1 MMSSHSN
8 HIESELLRRVSE
20 GDELAF
26 TELYNRYWQKVYS
39 YLLRMTKSHEIA
51 EELLYDIFT
60 KLWTGRELITEIR
73 NMDAFLSK
81 VAYNKAI
88 SFFRYT
94 ASQRKMQQLIARQM
108 AENAYVEDTA
118 DRLLDNE
125 ARELLQE
132 AIRQL
137 SPQRRLVF
145 SLSREQGLTH
155 EQIARQLNLSTQT
168 VKKTMSNALNNIRE
182 FLHKRGIEGSL
193 LLFYFLETRK

>member
-1 MMSSHSN
+1 MSADSN
-8 HIESELLRRVSE
+8 YSEIEILRLIAE
-20 GDELAF
+20 GDEQAF
-26 TELYNRYWQKVYS
+26 TVLYNRYWNKVYT

-60 KLWTGRELITEIR
+60 KLWTGRELITEIQH
-73 NMDAFLSK
+73 MDAFLSK

-94 ASQRKMQQLIARQM
+94 ASQRKMQQLVAQQMEHARVDD
-108 AENAYVEDTA
+108 AA
-118 DRLLDNE
+118 DKLLDNE

-137 SPQRRLVF
+137 SPQRKLVF
-145 SLSREQGLTH
+145 TLSREQGLTH

-168 VKKTMSNALNNIRE
+168 VKKTMSNALSTIRE
-182 FLHKRGIEGSL
+182 FLHKRGMEGAVL
-193 LLFYFLETRK
+193 LYFYMESKK

>member
-1 MMSSHSN
+1 MLSGSDYN
-8 HIESELLRRVSE
+8 ENDLLHRIAE
-20 GDELAF
+20 GDEHAF
-26 TELYNRYWQKVYS
+26 TELYNRYWKKVYT

-60 KLWTGRELITEIR
+60 KLWTGRELIAEIR
-73 NMDAFLSK
+73 NMDSFLSK

-94 ASQRKMQQLIARQM
+94 ASQRKMQALVAKQM
-108 AENAYVEDTA
+108 EGLYVEDTA
-118 DRLLDNE
+118 DKLLNSE

-137 SPQRRLVF
+137 SPQRKLVF
-145 SLSREQGLTH
+145 TLSREQGLTH

-168 VKKTMSNALNNIRE
+168 VKKTMSNALSAIRE
-182 FLHKRGIEGSL
+182 FLHKRGLEGSL
-193 LLFYFLETRK
+193 LLYFYLETRK

>member
-1 MMSSHSN
+1 MRSSDSN
-8 HIESELLRRVSE
+8 YIESELLRRISE

-26 TELYNRYWQKVYS
+26 TDLYNRHWQKVYS
-39 YLLRMTKSHEIA
+39 YLVRMTKSHEIA

-81 VAYNKAI
+81 VAYNKAM

-108 AENAYVEDTA
+108 EDMHVEDTA
-118 DRLLDNE
+118 NKLLDNE

-145 SLSREQGLTH
+145 SLSREHGLTH
-155 EQIARQLNLSTQT
+155 DQIARQLNLSTQT
-168 VKKTMSNALNNIRE
+168 VKKTMSHALQSIRE
-182 FLHKRGIEGSL
+182 FLHKRGLEGSL
-193 LLFYFLETRK
+193 LLYFYLETRK

>member
-1 MMSSHSN
+1 MSSDSDY
-8 HIESELLRRVSE
+8 IENDLLRRIAD
-20 GDELAF
+20 GDEVAF
-26 TELYNRYWQKVYS
+26 TELYNRYWKKVYT

-60 KLWTGRELITEIR
+60 KLWTGRELITDIR

-94 ASQRKMQQLIARQM
+94 ATQRKMQELVAGQM
-108 AENAYVEDTA
+108 ADLYVEDTA
-118 DRLLDNE
+118 DKLLDGE
-125 ARELLQE
+125 ARQLLQE

-137 SPQRRLVF
+137 SPQRKLVF
-145 SLSREQGLTH
+145 TLSREQGLTH

-168 VKKTMSNALNNIRE
+168 VKKTMSHALQSIRE
-182 FLHKRGIEGSL
+182 FLHKRGLESSL
-193 LLFYFLETRK
+193 LLYFYLETRK